1 MYILF
6 IVVRADRGT
15 RIFYI
20 PTELLLLLLFTRAG
34 GTRYYYIVRLVADN
48 RVSNVH

>member
-1 MYILF
+1 MYIVF
-6 IVVRADRGT
+6 IVIHADRVT

-20 PTELLLLLLFTRAG
+20 PTELLLLLFPRAG
-34 GTRYYYIVRLVADN
+34 GTRYYYIVRLLADN

>member
-6 IVVRADRGT
+6 IAIRADRGT

-20 PTELLLLLLFTRAG
+20 PTELLLLFTRVG
-34 GTRYYYIVRLVADN
+34 GTRYYYIVRLLADN